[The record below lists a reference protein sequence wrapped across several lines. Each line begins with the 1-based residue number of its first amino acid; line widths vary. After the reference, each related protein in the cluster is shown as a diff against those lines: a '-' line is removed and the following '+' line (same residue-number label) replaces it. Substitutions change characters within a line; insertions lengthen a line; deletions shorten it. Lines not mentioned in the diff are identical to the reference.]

1 MATLV
6 LGATGFIGPRLIRKL
21 VAYGETVVGMDL
33 NPGVA
38 AFADVPVGAPVVRG
52 DITQFADRIVL
63 MNAGVASFCA
73 VSAFEVPYGE
83 SP

>member
-21 VAYGETVVGMDL
+21 VAHGETVVGMDL

-38 AFADVPVGAPVVRG
+38 AFNDVRRHEGLP
-52 DITQFADRIVL
+52 L
-63 MNAGVASFCA
+63 VATR
-73 VSAFEVPYGE
+73 
-83 SP
+83 